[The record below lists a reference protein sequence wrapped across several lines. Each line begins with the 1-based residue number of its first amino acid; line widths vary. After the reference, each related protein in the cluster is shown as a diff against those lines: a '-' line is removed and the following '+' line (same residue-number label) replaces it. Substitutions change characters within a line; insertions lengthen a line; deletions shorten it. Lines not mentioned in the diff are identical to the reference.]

1 MTRDELNK
9 ALCAV
14 ITTLD
19 EVEYAT
25 ETSLY
30 IGMGSNLTE
39 WNTVKAVLEAGKLAT
54 IDASHAVKITPAGR
68 AMAARINAFMQS

>member
-9 ALCAV
+9 NLCAI

-19 EVEYAT
+19 EVEFAT

-39 WNTVKAVLEAGKLAT
+39 WNIIKQVLEAGRLAT
-54 IDASHAVKITPAGR
+54 IDASHAVHITPLGR
-68 AMAARINAFMQS
+68 AVAAKIKAFAK